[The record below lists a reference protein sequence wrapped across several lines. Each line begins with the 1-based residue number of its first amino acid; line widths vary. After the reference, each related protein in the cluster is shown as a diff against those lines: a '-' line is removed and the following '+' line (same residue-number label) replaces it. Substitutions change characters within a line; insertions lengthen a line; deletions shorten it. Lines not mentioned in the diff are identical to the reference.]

1 MTVAIQP
8 IRGTEQLLQLLNHHA
23 LPAQHLCLEITE
35 QVALRNPVQAERTM
49 ERLRCLG
56 VSFAMDA
63 FRTGMTSLGYLRD
76 LPLDYVKIDK
86 RFIWTLQ
93 EESASRL
100 IVQFVVELGKEIGFQ
115 TVAEGVEDMA
125 LLLELQQLGISTA
138 QGYLTTRPRPFL
150 SNDGPWV
157 FADAGDT
164 VIGASSGRS

>member
-63 FRTGMTSLGYLRD
+63 FHAGMTSLGYLRD
-76 LPLDYVKIDK
+76 LPLNYVKIDK
-86 RFIWTLQ
+86 SFIRLCQLET
-93 EESASRL
+93 SSRMMVEF
-100 IVQFVVELGKEIGFQ
+100 IVQLGRELGLR
-115 TVAEGVEDMA
+115 TMAEGVEPWEM
-125 LLLELQQLGISTA
+125 LQCVRDLGISMT
-138 QGYLTTRPRPFL
+138 QGHLTTRPMPFSPPSAGWL
-150 SNDGPWV
+150 
-157 FADAGDT
+157 FAGN
-164 VIGASSGRS
+164 GAAALAQVEA